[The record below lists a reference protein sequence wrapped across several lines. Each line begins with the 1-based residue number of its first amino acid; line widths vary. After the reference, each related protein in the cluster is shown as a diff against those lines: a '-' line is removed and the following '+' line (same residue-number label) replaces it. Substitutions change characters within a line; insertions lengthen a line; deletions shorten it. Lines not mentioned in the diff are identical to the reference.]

1 MFVQRRLFSALVFAV
16 LCLLS
21 ACSSVRHIREA
32 QDSFN
37 RAAQVELEEARL
49 DAGRAADAVATSPS
63 AAREYAAALALLR
76 RELSE
81 NADALA
87 ADKLTGT
94 ALMLEAL
101 CVWRLESLGQLERST
116 SGFNEAMKKLA
127 EHREELGTRDQV
139 LSIALPGLRENDEGY
154 ERLEREKAKPRDQIE
169 AGELTKAR
177 DLFESA
183 YAQLDLAIK
192 EVQPHDSHPIHAFVR
207 VSQLRVCVN
216 WKQALEADT
225 SLSAQQQ
232 QTLVED
238 VRQKFCAS
246 WKTVPAKVV
255 QTQSGWWGARSRE
268 AAEAAGWLGSC
279 EN

>member
-21 ACSSVRHIREA
+21 ACSSVRHLREA

-101 CVWRLESLGQLERST
+101 CVWRLESLGQLERGA
-116 SGFNEAMKKLA
+116 SGFTEAMKKLA

-139 LSIALPGLRENDEGY
+139 LSIAVPGLRENDEGF
-154 ERLEREKAKPRDQIE
+154 EKLEREKAKKRDEIE
-169 AGELTKAR
+169 ARELAKAR

-183 YAQLDLAIK
+183 YKQLDRAID
-192 EVQPHDSHPIHAFVR
+192 EVQPHSSHAIHAFVR

-216 WKQALEADT
+216 WKLALEFDATIAELDKQAL
-225 SLSAQQQ
+225 
-232 QTLVED
+232 VEG
-238 VRQKFCAS
+238 VREKLCAS
-246 WKTVPAKVV
+246 WKKIPEAVEREQRDWLLARRIEI
-255 QTQSGWWGARSRE
+255 TQASGWELPCA
-268 AAEAAGWLGSC
+268 
-279 EN
+279 N